1 MQGIAMRVMAEP
13 GKYSLQQ
20 LQQAV
25 QSGSLPAYIGIPLIQ
40 EKIKQ
45 QKEMQGAGQEQ
56 APQGPSIAEQVM
68 QEAQGV
74 ESLPTNLPQQ
84 YAGGGIVAFDEGGEV
99 EHYQNTGLVQPPGET
114 PEERRLREFYNTPAG
129 RAAQTRQDRAVAAL
143 GVAGIG
149 DTLFAG
155 PYNLLAGRISR
166 QANALG
172 VPRIGRALGIYPPEV
187 TSVEIPRIG
196 SGSFF
201 PFVDKLVD
209 YARQPTAAD
218 LGPVPGTDGATPILG
233 GIADAR
239 TGYKTPAGAATPTTV
254 LADSTAKASGP
265 ATGQGLKS
273 SATGTGLKPSADRG
287 LPALVAPEGPSYE
300 QGARNFYD
308 DYRVQARNMDV
319 QAEHKKA
326 VARGKVQGEA
336 FDEYRKSL
344 EDEAKEAGADKEQAK
359 YMSIFKAGLAMMAG
373 TSQHALENIGKGAM
387 VGTEDYQA
395 AAKELK
401 KAERERRKEFAHIEQ
416 ARRAEKIGDRD
427 TAVREIDAARDRE
440 DARVRYTGEA
450 IHRAT
455 QLDKAQSLDL
465 AKTNFNAKTEI
476 FKTDLAGQYTLAAAK
491 ERAKDSGT
499 RGAFTQ
505 AQLARLRMDAAKQ
518 VDENAIR
525 AQVAKRLGLSRT
537 PPPGADA
544 QFDSQTRIAFDSAV
558 NAIIDRALGTS
569 GGGGAGNSYQGY
581 RLVPD

>member
-45 QKEMQGAGQEQ
+45 QKQMQGAEQAQ

-68 QEAQGV
+68 QEARGV
-74 ESLPTNLPQQ
+74 QALPTNLPEQ
-84 YAGGGIVAFDEGGEV
+84 YAGGGIVAFADGGNV
-99 EHYQNTGLVQPPGET
+99 DSYSGARARVQAAQQKLYTYGLNQ
-114 PEERRLREFYNTPAG
+114 RQRDPAG
-129 RAAQTRQDRAVAAL
+129 FQAAQSELAAAQTAMNALERQISGGPVGLMGQAIPVAPPTPAPAPVPAPAPAAAAPALTPASAPAPAPARAPAPAPA
-143 GVAGIG
+143 AGIAGLAPGAKPTFAAPAG
-149 DTLFAG
+149 DTYRKMA
-155 PYNLLAGRISR
+155 
-166 QANALG
+166 
-172 VPRIGRALGIYPPEV
+172 ED
-187 TSVEIPRIG
+187 
-196 SGSFF
+196 FF
-201 PFVDKLVD
+201 SD
-209 YARQPTAAD
+209 Y
-218 LGPVPGTDGATPILG
+218 GT
-233 GIADAR
+233 
-239 TGYKTPAGAATPTTV
+239 
-254 LADSTAKASGP
+254 
-265 ATGQGLKS
+265 
-273 SATGTGLKPSADRG
+273 
-287 LPALVAPEGPSYE
+287 
-300 QGARNFYD
+300 
-308 DYRVQARNMDV
+308 QARNMDV
-319 QAEHKKA
+319 QADAAKA
-326 VARGKVQGEA
+326 AARSKVTGQA
-336 FDEYRKSL
+336 FEEYRKSL

-373 TSQHALENIGKGAM
+373 TSQHALENIGRGAM

-395 AAKELK
+395 AVKDLK

-416 ARRAEKIGDRD
+416 ARRAEAIGDRD
-427 TAVREIDAARDRE
+427 TAISEIDKARDRS
-440 DARVRYTGEA
+440 DARVRYTGEG
-450 IHRAT
+450 IYKAT
-455 QLDKAQSLDL
+455 GLDKERAYDL
-465 AKTNFNAKTEI
+465 AKTQFNADTEI
-476 FKTDLAGQYTLAAAK
+476 FKTNLAGQYTLAAAK
-491 ERAKDSGT
+491 ERARDTGT

-558 NAIIDRALGTS
+558 NDIIDRALGAS